1 MQQSWVVRNPI
12 RFLGCAAILLAAVL
26 LVAPAAQAQ
35 RGLSLI
41 DDATRLGQRSL
52 PKLRIPPTI
61 RLAPQADNAYG
72 VADTAVVATLD
83 EAKAAQVQVAESAAQ
98 EATTTSEAA
107 DFAEGCIEEGLKQA
121 AQDYID
127 AEARQEVYPPLGEAV
142 YYGVHG
148 CLSNT
153 FDAPGDAIDAVASY
167 FASQVAGEPARTAAD
182 TAPAAFANWLNA
194 TGNALGGDASPDP
207 DFTPTSPAG
216 DTSSD
221 DTEGEDGSSFPWWLF
236 LVAVAVIG
244 GVLYVRSQQ
253 S

>member
-1 MQQSWVVRNPI
+1 MRNPI
-12 RFLGCAAILLAAVL
+12 RLLGCAATLLAAVL

-41 DDATRLGQRSL
+41 DDASRLGQRSL

-72 VADTAVVATLD
+72 VVDTAVVATLD
-83 EAKAAQVQVAESAAQ
+83 EAKAAEVQLAESAAQ
-98 EATTTSEAA
+98 EATPTSEAA
-107 DFAEGCIEEGLKQA
+107 DFAEGCIKDGLKQA

-148 CLSNT
+148 CLSST
-153 FDAPGDAIDAVASY
+153 FNAPEEAIDAVSRY

-194 TGNALGGDASPDP
+194 TGDALGVDASAEPDLAP
-207 DFTPTSPAG
+207 TPPAG

-221 DTEGEDGSSFPWWLF
+221 DTEGESGSSFPWWL
-236 LVAVAVIG
+236 LVVAGAVVG